1 MPITPNLS
9 SGPREKIQDVI
20 EFEGALKL
28 INWLPGNSAKD
39 YRGKATNVI
48 KRYIAGDETLVMEIE
63 ANAAS
68 DNPINQFARASAAL
82 IVDNDDRKRKRIIE
96 DIELEKKQLE
106 LEEKQLK
113 LEEKKLKLGDLASRT
128 RMRNANA
135 QVRENEAEK
144 LSLELRRQQAET
156 DLITARQQETEA
168 RALKERVEM
177 LEAALKRAPK
187 EWSSKPDIPLA
198 LAKFLSALINSK
210 KYMSGAEMIGR
221 VLWKRLYDDFV
232 HFLNVQKSTCV
243 YMITPANFNQ
253 NIKFVG
259 GAITDKPRKNWL
271 LHYSIIAQ
279 YLQNNGTFDSQ
290 ITIE

>member
-1 MPITPNLS
+1 MS

-48 KRYIAGDETLVMEIE
+48 KRYIAGDETLVTEIE

-68 DNPINQFARASAAL
+68 DHPINQLARASTTLA
-82 IVDNDDRKRKRIIE
+82 VDNDDAYSRKRKRMIE
-96 DIELEKKQLE
+96 DIELGKKQLE
-106 LEEKQLK
+106 IEEKQLD
-113 LEEKKLKLGDLASRT
+113 LEEKKLKLEDLASIT

-135 QVRENEAEK
+135 QIRENEAEK
-144 LSLELRRQQAET
+144 FSLDLKRQQAET
-156 DLITARQQETEA
+156 DLITAQQQETEA

-210 KYMSGAEMIGR
+210 KYATSSADTIVR
-221 VLWKRLYDDFV
+221 VQWRRLYDDFV

-271 LHYSIIAQ
+271 LHYSIIAE
-279 YLQNNGTFDSQ
+279 YLQTKGAYDYE
-290 ITIE
+290 ITVD